1 MWETFREEVTKY
13 VQYVLNRECKGV
25 VADDDMVSE
34 VVVAIFYRLGKSY
47 CSMEGSISTYIY
59 YVIRSVVVDYVLKQ
73 NAIRKRFSYEEIDWS
88 GVVDERSRFYEKFE
102 RILKEFQGLVREDFW
117 KLITVDMSE
126 KEYSNR
132 LRSARLSNVKGVEL
146 VEKWLGRR
154 LSEVEKQCLERLEGL
169 LV

>member
-1 MWETFREEVTKY
+1 MWETFREEVARYT
-13 VQYVLNRECKGV
+13 QYVLNRECPGV
-25 VADDDMVSE
+25 VADDDIVGE
-34 VVVAIFYRLGKSY
+34 VVVAVFYRMRNGY
-47 CSMEGSISTYIY
+47 CKTKGLVSTYLY

-73 NAIRKRFSYEEIDWS
+73 NAIRKRFSYEEINWS

-102 RILKEFQGLVREDFW
+102 RILEEFQGLVGEDFW

-126 KEYSNR
+126 KEYRNR